1 MSASITKR
9 MAGIHHFLEQE
20 ILPDVGGEKRS
31 ELRAAL
37 KLFATLSD
45 EIDVAHVRLADEART
60 MIEVAG
66 AALSAGP
73 ELANTD
79 LSDCCGRLGGELA
92 IGPATLSD
100 LESLHRRVRSLI
112 ADVVVQLSERHR
124 LGTASHET
132 TLAIAAIYRQLGA
145 DALAR
150 MPFQSVFQD
159 RLYPTNKK
167 PSGEPL

>member
-1 MSASITKR
+1 MSASIAKR
-9 MAGIHHFLEQE
+9 LAGIHYFLKHE

-66 AALSAGP
+66 AALSAEP

-79 LSDCCGRLGGELA
+79 LSGCCGRLGDELA
-92 IGPATLSD
+92 IGPGTLSD
-100 LESLHRRVRSLI
+100 LEGLHRRVRSLI
-112 ADVVVQLSERHR
+112 ADVAINLSERRR

-132 TLAIAAIYRQLGA
+132 TLAVAAIYRQLGA

-159 RLYPTNKK
+159 RLYPTDNT